1 MAISHNWLK
10 NYGMRYICF
19 FFFLWADVL
28 VLMIGILG
36 QNCSEKL
43 GYYQVTYV
51 QWNASG
57 LMNHILV

>member
-1 MAISHNWLK
+1 MAMAISHNWLK
-10 NYGMRYICF
+10 NYGMRYIC

-51 QWNASG
+51 Q
-57 LMNHILV
+57 